1 MPRIRP
7 TLAIMAETSDPAP
20 HTADAPHGGDAV
32 SRAIDAALANAAL
45 EGIHIPAD
53 ERALIEAHQ
62 RGELS
67 DSDFLERAR
76 DLAQR
81 KAGGTDG

>member
-1 MPRIRP
+1 
-7 TLAIMAETSDPAP
+7 MAETPDPAP
-20 HTADAPHGGDAV
+20 HRADGQRGGDAV
-32 SRAIDAALANAAL
+32 SRAIDSALANAAL

-76 DLAQR
+76 DIAQR